1 MAGAR
6 AVFVCM
12 TQYTKHVLA
21 GPIQKKKRN
30 TETETQTDRH
40 THTDTH
46 TPHIPLKRPPTGKA
60 EFPRP
65 KVTVLEF
72 N

>member
-1 MAGAR
+1 
-6 AVFVCM
+6 M

-30 TETETQTDRH
+30 RDMETQTDRQI
-40 THTDTH
+40 
-46 TPHIPLKRPPTGKA
+46 HIHHIALSRGHPQAKMNFQDP
-60 EFPRP
+60 
-65 KVTVLEF
+65 